1 MALSMYQASIPV
13 YIRALNI
20 LSTLLEKG
28 AQHAKENGVDPQT
41 LLDAKLAPDMYN
53 LVAQVQRAS
62 DTSKATAER
71 LSGVPAPRMP
81 DTEKTFEELHARIA
95 KTVTYLKS
103 IDAAALQGSEKRT
116 VTLTAG
122 EYKQDFKGDDYLL
135 TFALPN
141 FYFHVTTA
149 YDILRHS
156 GVRIGK
162 QDFIGPF
169 APR

>member
-28 AQHAKENGVDPQT
+28 EQYAKENGIDAQL

-71 LSGVPAPRMP
+71 LSGKPAPRMP
-81 DTEKTFEELHARIA
+81 DTEKTFAELHARIA
-95 KTVTYLKS
+95 KTVTYLKT
-103 IDAAALQGSEKRT
+103 IDAADLQGSEKRT

-122 EYKQDFKGDDYLL
+122 DLKRDFKGDDYLL

-141 FYFHVTTA
+141 FYFHITTA

-162 QDFIGPF
+162 QDFIGP
-169 APR
+169 